1 MNSCN
6 MFGLFIQT
14 CIIPYYDVTT
24 SSVVELTTEDG
35 TIIETEGEDYLRTE
49 G

>member
-1 MNSCN
+1 MNYVN
-6 MFGLFIQT
+6 MFGLLIQT
-14 CIIPYYDVTT
+14 CIIPYYDVAT

-35 TIIETEGEDYLRTE
+35 TILETEGEDYLRTE

>member
-6 MFGLFIQT
+6 AFGLFIQT
-14 CIIPYYDVTT
+14 CIIPYYDVAT
-24 SSVVELTTEDG
+24 SSVVELVTEG
-35 TIIETEGEDYLRTE
+35 GQIIETEGEDYLRTE

>member
-1 MNSCN
+1 